1 MGRVGA
7 VHGES
12 PQAVVQTQLD
22 AYNAKDIDALLA
34 TYAPDAEQYSLHGER
49 LAQGHAQMRERFL
62 ARFAEPDLHARLL
75 SRTVLGS
82 TVVDAELITRNF
94 PEGPGTVEM
103 LCIYEV
109 VEGRI
114 RRASFAMGQKRP
126 GIPPPAG

>member
-34 TYAPDAEQYSLHGER
+34 TYAPDAEQYTLHGER

>member
-94 PEGPGTVEM
+94 PKGPGTIEM

>member
-12 PQAVVQTQLD
+12 PQAVVQAQLD
-22 AYNAKDIDALLA
+22 AYNAKDIGALLA
-34 TYAPDAEQYSLHGER
+34 TYAPDAEQYTLHGER
-49 LAQGHAQMRERFL
+49 LAQGHAQLRERFL

-94 PEGPGTVEM
+94 PEGPGTLEM
-103 LCIYEV
+103 LCIYQ
-109 VEGRI
+109 VEQGRI
-114 RRASFAMGQKRP
+114 RRASFATGERRP
-126 GIPPPAG
+126 GHAPRAD